1 MKRLFLYTLAFVA
14 AAASL
19 TSCSEDDLSS
29 ESIVTVDK
37 VSYTPF
43 DYWLR
48 VNYINTYNID
58 FKYRF
63 EDIETDHNYYLIPAQ
78 YEQSVEL
85 AHIVKYACLE
95 AFDEVAGVD
104 FTRANFPKCIYLVGN
119 WEYKNN
125 GTFVLGTA
133 EGGKKIFLAGV
144 NHLDQYK
151 NNVVM
156 LNKYYLKTIYHEFTH
171 ILNQTKVITATTYV
185 AGSWSESPFNVDYLT
200 RGYISA
206 YSQDSHGEDFAEM
219 LSLYV
224 TNSQEQ
230 WDAWMEEAGSEGSAL
245 IDSKLSLVRQYMEDA
260 WGIDIDELRSVVL
273 RREADVASGK
283 IDLSDL
289 TV

>member
-1 MKRLFLYTLAFVA
+1 M
-14 AAASL
+14 
-19 TSCSEDDLSS
+19 
-29 ESIVTVDK
+29 
-37 VSYTPF
+37 
-43 DYWLR
+43 
-48 VNYINTYNID
+48 
-58 FKYRF
+58 
-63 EDIETDHNYYLIPAQ
+63 
-78 YEQSVEL
+78 
-85 AHIVKYACLE
+85 
-95 AFDEVAGVD
+95 
-104 FTRANFPKCIYLVGN
+104 
-119 WEYKNN
+119 
-125 GTFVLGTA
+125 
-133 EGGKKIFLAGV
+133 
-144 NHLDQYK
+144 
-151 NNVVM
+151 
-156 LNKYYLKTIYHEFTH
+156 
-171 ILNQTKVITATTYV
+171 

-230 WDAWMEEAGSEGSAL
+230 WDACMEEAGSEGSAL